1 MSSALTVMR
10 VAIQGEA
17 LLRSMPNNTAIM
29 ITFAACFALTLSAY
43 VSGSSN
49 MASSVRTL
57 IQETADVLERVG
69 NVTKHRNGLSALYG
83 RYLRVIAKKA
93 AAADQQQPM
102 LPPAAPALATE
113 APGGGSSMTGLQ
125 ATNPPTA
132 GAPIAGDMSGAATA
146 AAQQQ
151 QPAAEYVGQELWP
164 GALHFST
171 MSDEQIVD
179 FLNQP
184 YNAFDPSAA
193 NLTWE
198 DLDNF
203 EGLSWPNMP
212 GYNFG

>member
-1 MSSALTVMR
+1 MSSAISVMR

-43 VSGSSN
+43 ASGSSN
-49 MASSVRTL
+49 LASSVRGM
-57 IQETADVLERVG
+57 IQETADVLDRVG
-69 NVTKHRNGLSALYG
+69 NVTKHRNGLSSLYG

-93 AAADQQQPM
+93 ASAAEAPPPGQALPTAPDGGVRGNNSLGVPQAQLSPSTLANMPRMDAVPTQPDFVGQQQ
-102 LPPAAPALATE
+102 A
-113 APGGGSSMTGLQ
+113 
-125 ATNPPTA
+125 
-132 GAPIAGDMSGAATA
+132 
-146 AAQQQ
+146 
-151 QPAAEYVGQELWP
+151 ELWP
-164 GALHFST
+164 GALHFSA

-184 YNAFDPSAA
+184 YNAFDQNDG

-203 EGLSWPNMP
+203 EGVNWPNMP